1 MKESEKFEIIIA
13 EIDLFLIEKIRYS
26 RLNNKPKISQV
37 TLSQM
42 LGLADGFVGK
52 VENLKEPSKYNLWH
66 INKIIKVLKLKFTD
80 ILPPNAMSNDIIKAE
95 IRFLKGTRKDEK
107 SYEILS
113 VSPLSESE
121 MEKFKR
127 NKLPYISKVI

>member
-1 MKESEKFEIIIA
+1 MKESEKFVIIIA
-13 EIDLFLIEKIRYS
+13 EIDLFLIEKVRYI

-52 VENLKEPSKYNLWH
+52 VENLKESSKYNLWH
-66 INKIIKVLKLKFTD
+66 INKIIKVLRLKFTD
-80 ILPPNAMSNDIIKAE
+80 IFPPNAISNDIIKAE
-95 IRFLKGTRKDEK
+95 ILFKKATKKDEK

-113 VSPLSESE
+113 ISSLSESE
-121 MEKFKR
+121 MELFKR
-127 NKLPYISKVI
+127 NKLPYISEVK

>member
-1 MKESEKFEIIIA
+1 MKEFEKFVIIIA
-13 EIDLFLIEKIRYS
+13 EIDLFLIEKVRLT

-42 LGLADGFVGK
+42 MGLADGFVGK

-80 ILPPNAMSNDIIKAE
+80 ILPPNAISNDIIKAE
-95 IRFLKGTRKDEK
+95 IRFKRGTKKNEK

-113 VSPLSESE
+113 ISPLSESE
-121 MEKFKR
+121 MEMFKR